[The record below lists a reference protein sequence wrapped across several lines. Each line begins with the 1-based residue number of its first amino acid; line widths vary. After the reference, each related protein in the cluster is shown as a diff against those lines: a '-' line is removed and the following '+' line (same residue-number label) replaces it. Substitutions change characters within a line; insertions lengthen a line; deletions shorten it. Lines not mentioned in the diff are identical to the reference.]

1 MPQLTRQPTQA
12 LLCVEIRLMEPHCEA
27 PRCVSAAV
35 SLGARAAGR
44 PARALRLTPLRVP
57 PQAAAYQ
64 GVGARLPGGN
74 APAPTAPRAPAFDTV
89 MLASDDDDDGMDVPL
104 GHRLAARAQGD
115 APAERQARARAA
127 ALASARSLLADDSD
141 DDDAWGAAPSRAAPA
156 YGGAGGGA
164 AGAASDSDPAFELP
178 QRFGGGFGAAA
189 GGLSD
194 DDDDFEVPL
203 AAPKRKSGGKGA
215 AKPAPGTKAAEKAAE
230 KEHRAEERRQAAASK
245 KAAKEDQKAANKTA
259 REEHR
264 AATGK
269 LANQQITCIL
279 DTRLAATAAG
289 RALGAALEAAKFA
302 HTVATLPIEGSACW
316 VRHAARATPWTGALP
331 WPGAAAAAAAARE
344 GATPVPYVMV
354 VFEAARLT
362 AAVEAHGGLE
372 AVVASARAAHPNATL
387 CVCGIGV
394 QQHLRSRER
403 SEFSAANPTAGFS
416 RSGVD
421 AALARLVTHVR
432 GVRQRMARDVNAA
445 AEHGALLTD
454 ALARQPYRADESF
467 LSLFGGEKK
476 GGKHASAMPAADPDA
491 AAGGESPQADASGA
505 ATNKRSREPTLADAW
520 VAALARVPG
529 SSVDSASAIARA
541 YPSLAALMTA
551 YRAPGMSPAVAK
563 NLLANVMKDVPAGA
577 KARRVGPACSE
588 RMWKL
593 FRPRPAGDNGD
604 EELCPGAADT

>member
-1 MPQLTRQPTQA
+1 VLSQADGQPGVSVRQP
-12 LLCVEIRLMEPHCEA
+12 P
-27 PRCVSAAV
+27 
-35 SLGARAAGR
+35 GN
-44 PARALRLTPLRVP
+44 
-57 PQAAAYQ
+57 AAARY
-64 GVGARLPGGN
+64 
-74 APAPTAPRAPAFDTV
+74 APRAPSVDLV
-89 MLASDDDDDGMDVPL
+89 VLVSDDEDGADVPL
-104 GHRLAARAQGD
+104 GQRLAARLQG
-115 APAERQARARAA
+115 AGGGAA
-127 ALASARSLLADDSD
+127 ALGEARQPSSRTAALARSLLADDSD
-141 DDDAWGAAPSRAAPA
+141 DEARGAPSRAARG

-164 AGAASDSDPAFELP
+164 GGGVSDSDPAFELP
-178 QRFGGGFGAAA
+178 ELGGGAGPGA
-189 GGLSD
+189 SS
-194 DDDDFEVPL
+194 DDDFEFAL
-203 AAPKRKSGGKGA
+203 AAPKRKSAGKGGA
-215 AKPAPGTKAAEKAAE
+215 RGGAGGVSKAAEKAAE
-230 KEHRAEERRQAAASK
+230 KERRAAERRQAATAKQAAKEAEKASK
-245 KAAKEDQKAANKTA
+245 KAA

-279 DTRLAATAAG
+279 DSRLAATAAG

-302 HTVATLPIEGSACW
+302 HTVATLPVEGSACW
-316 VRHAARATPWTGALP
+316 VRHAARTTPWTGALP

-362 AAVEAHGGLE
+362 AEVETHGGLE
-372 AVVASARAAHPNATL
+372 AVVATVRAAHPNATL

-394 QQHLRSRER
+394 QQHLRARER
-403 SEFSAANPTAGFS
+403 SEFSTANPTAGFS

-421 AALARLVTHVR
+421 AALARLVTHMR
-432 GVRQRMARDVNAA
+432 GVRQRMAKDANAA

-454 ALARQPYRADESF
+454 ALARQPYRAEESF
-467 LSLFGGEKK
+467 LALFGGEKK
-476 GGKHASAMPAADPDA
+476 AGKQASAMPSADPDA
-491 AAGGESPQADASGA
+491 AAGGESPEAEATGA
-505 ATNKRSREPTLADAW
+505 TRKRSREPTLADAW

-541 YPSLAALMTA
+541 YPSMAALMAA
-551 YRAPGMSPAVAK
+551 YRAPGISDAAGK

-604 EELCPGAADT
+604 EELCPGAAD